1 MLLTLC
7 VINSDRHCLR
17 TFSFIKSIQSVEE
30 GGHMSLDCPL
40 FLILKRYKHHCC
52 RYIRPMVGLR
62 QKWRQKDAIDVCGI
76 NISFRRLIIQRNC
89 PSSPRAPSHHSERW
103 RCCRVRVPTI
113 KVSQS
118 KSHNQSLKWKI
129 KVLQSKSRNHLS
141 SLPSFLLDLWHS
153 WHAGRRVW
161 LRLLEVLGKKRT
173 KAHSLKDSLAFTAI
187 SSRLQLQA
195 EQSLANWLEITA
207 SAQKKISSRFF
218 PDSRYLVLCTNLKY
232 RALGPLGLLLRK
244 HRVEN
249 SEDCAQT

>member
-1 MLLTLC
+1 MLFPVFYRFLIASSYYLGALSPRAQQISIMHCGNNEVLMMLLTLC
-7 VINSDRHCLR
+7 VINSDRHCLW

-30 GGHMSLDCPL
+30 DGHMSLDCPL

-118 KSHNQSLKWKI
+118 KSQMKNQSLTI
-129 KVLQSKSRNHLS
+129 KV
-141 SLPSFLLDLWHS
+141 
-153 WHAGRRVW
+153 
-161 LRLLEVLGKKRT
+161 
-173 KAHSLKDSLAFTAI
+173 
-187 SSRLQLQA
+187 
-195 EQSLANWLEITA
+195 
-207 SAQKKISSRFF
+207 
-218 PDSRYLVLCTNLKY
+218 
-232 RALGPLGLLLRK
+232 
-244 HRVEN
+244 
-249 SEDCAQT
+249 